1 MGWKKSPLD
10 KQFQKE
16 HELELGKG
24 EASAIALAVEIKDCT
39 VILDDL
45 KARNIAEKLKLDIT
59 GRLGL
64 IIKAKNKNIIP
75 SIKPYLQKLK
85 ITDFRLSSIL
95 EEFALR
101 ESGEI

>member
-1 MGWKKSPLD
+1 MD

-59 GRLGL
+59 GTIGV
-64 IIKAKNKNIIP
+64 IIKAKNKIL
-75 SIKPYLQKLK
+75 SLQ
-85 ITDFRLSSIL
+85 
-95 EEFALR
+95 
-101 ESGEI
+101 